1 MRFFLSLLLTF
12 TVLTVSAC
20 AEKEKKKEKE
30 FPSLPEI
37 VMGSSTAPIL
47 IIDYSSLTCNHCAE
61 FYLKV
66 VPKIKDKYIKH
77 GKVRLIFRD
86 FPGDQVSLKAHQV
99 AWCKGEMKY
108 LDFVKL
114 IYENQDKW
122 LTSDDPIEALKK
134 IVAKHGISAKEF
146 DKALKNQEIMDKI
159 IQARLEG
166 QKKYTIKATPTLV
179 INAKVYPEALSL
191 EAVDEILTPILNP
204 EAAKK
209 KKDQKAKEAPKTDG
223 KAGASKDS
231 SSPEKSSDTQEK
243 KSPEKED
250 HAPQEKTTDAQ
261 DTPKSSPPKTQDAA

>member
-1 MRFFLSLLLTF
+1 MRFLLSLLLTF

-20 AEKEKKKEKE
+20 AEKAKKKEKVVS
-30 FPSLPEI
+30 PLPEI
-37 VMGSSTAPIL
+37 VMGPATAPIL

-66 VPKIKDKYIKH
+66 VPKIKDKYIKP

-114 IYENQDKW
+114 IYENQDNW
-122 LTSDDPIEALKK
+122 LTADDPIEALKK

-191 EAVDEILTPILNP
+191 EEVEEILTPILNP
-204 EAAKK
+204 ETAKK
-209 KKDQKAKEAPKTDG
+209 KKAKKAAKPK
-223 KAGASKDS
+223 
-231 SSPEKSSDTQEK
+231 
-243 KSPEKED
+243 EKED
-250 HAPQEKTTDAQ
+250 SSKKADPKEEAADSQETKPEEKE
-261 DTPKSSPPKTQDAA
+261 DTSLPGEGF